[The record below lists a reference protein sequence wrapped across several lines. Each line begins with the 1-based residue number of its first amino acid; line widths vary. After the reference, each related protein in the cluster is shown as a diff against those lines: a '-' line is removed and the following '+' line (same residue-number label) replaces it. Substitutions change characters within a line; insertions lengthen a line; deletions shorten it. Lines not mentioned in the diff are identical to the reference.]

1 MQHDPLEAMLVSLL
15 GKPHL
20 RSRMTDWACRPEFF
34 TLGTGD
40 VRAFVVCLGEG
51 VDCEFASSVGAH
63 FDADPRRSRATVHR
77 LLAPLRMARADFLRL
92 VKSEGTYKA
101 VAVWERAGRG
111 EEIVLYEN
119 WGEDLKELVKVA
131 CIVVFWIIFFLSFEI
146 GALQRKREY
155 DEVCAGEEQVRQ
167 QVLKLFENGQADKE
181 FCDYWFPR
189 ADDLVSCKVRF
200 LLGKYDDLD
209 SSLYSLNIKVQRIC
223 KKISERFPRDAGKMQ
238 ALWAP
243 LDVAMGDHNTQGF
256 LAENG
261 ARKVIVQLVK
271 DLCASARSRR
281 DSSAVAV
288 DARSLWD
295 KLDFAVVDSI
305 YKRITH
311 ACLAFA
317 RVARGRLGWNCVEAA
332 ACVESG
338 ALECLGELGR
348 VQVLAWE
355 CEDALNARSC
365 LEYGTGW
372 ILAGVWVQSCAKF
385 VARFG
390 VEARRHDW
398 VSMQRRV
405 DKRALDY
412 LTAGS
417 AVDEPAPAA
426 EDRAPAAE
434 DQAPAADEPAPAADE
449 PAPAADEPALAADE
463 PAPAADEPAPA
474 SGYASC
480 ACANC
485 VRATPV
491 DYARASTAE
500 DMRAF
505 AGCLMPFKLK
515 HSPPLTVMRNIGRGV
530 RTPAS
535 VKEHFKAELK
545 TIYGHFVKWVALES
559 AGERGEQNLIDYVMP
574 FISARDAYYN
584 VVSTNRQK
592 VVGMTS
598 VCQVSAHC
606 TKDEHVRF
614 QRRCVLCCFSVVE
627 DPDVMFMMTLAM
639 KHCPALVSQLST
651 TEFIGG
657 CLTTL
662 RKGEAYDMFWL
673 HFEKHSARYNLRRR
687 ADRGVC
693 AELDCGRP
701 KRVCTKRCVAVSAS
715 DGTASCVSVSASTAS
730 CVSVS
735 AGTASYTVD
744 SAEPVPAEPLFDDVL
759 SQLVRECCEE
769 ALVDAKV
776 EQRMSRL
783 ESLVVELAERGRDR
797 GRDRSSSRHYRGRDR
812 SRSRHY
818 PSRDRSRSRHYRGR
832 DRSRSR
838 HYRSRDRSRSR
849 HYPSRDRSRDRS
861 RSRHYRGRDRSRSRS
876 YRGRDRSR
884 SRHYRGRDRSPSR
897 SYRGLDRSPSRSYRG
912 LDRSLPRSRR
922 SPSLSCRRGSSA
934 RHAVTVEAPPLFAAL
949 PQVDGPADD
958 GVVVSPQS
966 WAFTKAV
973 GNTLMDLVRAS
984 ADFQELLE
992 LSGEVVDTSRV
1003 LDFTSGM
1010 PKPRAV
1016 PLPPPGSGAT
1026 SMSISPLVER
1036 LDSEQRREALARF
1049 SAFAQ
1054 ERRELY
1060 QGRAALPQFSTWD
1073 QIGKLEA
1080 PSFCVTIQSSPS
1092 IGLDSGEAGYSVSL
1106 AVYVSGVLS
1115 KRSRVVYS
1123 KPWVDQ
1129 DPLRAA
1135 EDVVHDLHRLA
1146 LWARRGVAPDED
1158 MVSMAD
1164 CGAAPAKVKRA
1175 KRAAGAAE
1183 EEPDALDDGDVDMDL
1198 AAAESVVAYSDLS
1211 AAGQFDVA
1219 GPSREFDPGCA
1230 APSREER
1237 QAKKK
1242 GGRKKKQ

>member
-426 EDRAPAAE
+426 DEPASAAE
-434 DQAPAADEPAPAADE
+434 DR
-449 PAPAADEPALAADE
+449 APAADEPALAAEE
-463 PAPAADEPAPA
+463 PASAADEPAPA

-701 KRVCTKRCVAVSAS
+701 KRVCTKRCVAVSTSETVLA
-715 DGTASCVSVSASTAS
+715 
-730 CVSVS
+730 S

-812 SRSRHY
+812 S
-818 PSRDRSRSRHYRGR
+818 P
-832 DRSRSR
+832 
-838 HYRSRDRSRSR
+838 
-849 HYPSRDRSRDRS
+849 
-861 RSRHYRGRDRSRSRS
+861 SRS
-876 YRGRDRSR
+876 YRGRE
-884 SRHYRGRDRSPSR
+884 
-897 SYRGLDRSPSRSYRG
+897 RSPSRSYRG

-1183 EEPDALDDGDVDMDL
+1183 EEPDALDDGDVNMDL

>member
-449 PAPAADEPALAADE
+449 PALAADEPAPAADE

-701 KRVCTKRCVAVSAS
+701 KRVCTKRCVAVSTSETVLA
-715 DGTASCVSVSASTAS
+715 
-730 CVSVS
+730 S

-776 EQRMSRL
+776 EHRMSRL

-797 GRDRSSSRHYRGRDR
+797 GRDRSSSRHYRVRDR
-812 SRSRHY
+812 SRSRH
-818 PSRDRSRSRHYRGR
+818 
-832 DRSRSR
+832 
-838 HYRSRDRSRSR
+838 
-849 HYPSRDRSRDRS
+849 
-861 RSRHYRGRDRSRSRS
+861 
-876 YRGRDRSR
+876 
-884 SRHYRGRDRSPSR
+884 
-897 SYRGLDRSPSRSYRG
+897 
-912 LDRSLPRSRR
+912 
-922 SPSLSCRRGSSA
+922 
-934 RHAVTVEAPPLFAAL
+934 
-949 PQVDGPADD
+949 
-958 GVVVSPQS
+958 
-966 WAFTKAV
+966 
-973 GNTLMDLVRAS
+973 
-984 ADFQELLE
+984 
-992 LSGEVVDTSRV
+992 
-1003 LDFTSGM
+1003 
-1010 PKPRAV
+1010 
-1016 PLPPPGSGAT
+1016 
-1026 SMSISPLVER
+1026 
-1036 LDSEQRREALARF
+1036 
-1049 SAFAQ
+1049 
-1054 ERRELY
+1054 
-1060 QGRAALPQFSTWD
+1060 
-1073 QIGKLEA
+1073 
-1080 PSFCVTIQSSPS
+1080 
-1092 IGLDSGEAGYSVSL
+1092 
-1106 AVYVSGVLS
+1106 
-1115 KRSRVVYS
+1115 
-1123 KPWVDQ
+1123 
-1129 DPLRAA
+1129 
-1135 EDVVHDLHRLA
+1135 
-1146 LWARRGVAPDED
+1146 
-1158 MVSMAD
+1158 
-1164 CGAAPAKVKRA
+1164 
-1175 KRAAGAAE
+1175 
-1183 EEPDALDDGDVDMDL
+1183 
-1198 AAAESVVAYSDLS
+1198 
-1211 AAGQFDVA
+1211 
-1219 GPSREFDPGCA
+1219 
-1230 APSREER
+1230 
-1237 QAKKK
+1237 
-1242 GGRKKKQ
+1242 